1 MAYCTGGR
9 GWKLEV
15 NMKVTFKLPAK
26 QRPDSGGR
34 AGGGCGQ
41 SRLVASSTGPGHRPR
56 LNRPRY
62 VTPSRCESESV
73 WLGIRQLARG
83 RTPLRTPPRSA
94 GPMQSR
100 PAASSPASR
109 VLRSGCHLPMP
120 GRDRDPKMAVTATQ
134 AADGGLRLAGRGGR
148 RLNRRRPR
156 TATN

>member
-1 MAYCTGGR
+1 
-9 GWKLEV
+9 
-15 NMKVTFKLPAK
+15 MKFYKFKLTSSCTASGILYRRSRMETWS
-26 QRPDSGGR
+26 QHEGHVQVASETAARLGRPR
-34 AGGGCGQ
+34 GGGCGQ

-109 VLRSGCHLPMP
+109 VLRSGCWMP
-120 GRDRDPKMAVTATQ
+120 GRGGPAVPQ
-134 AADGGLRLAGRGGR
+134 WP
-148 RLNRRRPR
+148 RPGV
-156 TATN
+156 TLQV